1 MKRINISVIPPVLLP
16 SNLLHIGTEYK
27 VSKDVLFIEDELL
40 VNEVSETNLFEKKFS
55 LDIGNEDTFYVVT
68 RYKYLVLDETGN
80 PKLENGEMVYK
91 FGTPSMITP
100 FKGNQEGVRISDT
113 IIKTPKVRIETTTE
127 LSNKEQLVITT
138 SEFEMFS
145 SIGQHKYSTYVIT
158 DLEGRVLFKRELDED
173 NLTRLIL
180 PKEINILDNLIIYAS
195 HHSDTNAT
203 SNYGTYVNMTT
214 NKLPRYLVEMYGEL
228 WVGVD
233 AQFSIKLI
241 NALYTNCKLDVY
253 AENVLKSTYNN
264 IRDFAFIPTSDY
276 IENKVYNF
284 KFTITSTNGLE
295 YEYTISKIARKY
307 KERFKEKDYLDKYDY
322 SGMIITNGL
331 TKTLSYQLI
340 NNAILLFKNN
350 TKFLSLAKY
359 LNIRENNNL
368 QVMGDLFALPV
379 TSNIIDPSTFIK
391 ELLNGDVIISYI
403 SRDNSSFGNVIVNTY
418 EHNFFNNAFRLKET
432 ITLENKDEL
441 VMPGS
446 MVTSGNYVYYI
457 KYNSLLGNKLVR
469 LDPYNGIT
477 EEHELPYSSK
487 YGISI
492 VADLDNN
499 IYLMGGTNEDI
510 TNFT

>member
-203 SNYGTYVNMTT
+203 SNYGTYVTW
-214 NKLPRYLVEMYGEL
+214 LQIDY
-228 WVGVD
+228 
-233 AQFSIKLI
+233 Q
-241 NALYTNCKLDVY
+241 
-253 AENVLKSTYNN
+253 N
-264 IRDFAFIPTSDY
+264 I
-276 IENKVYNF
+276 
-284 KFTITSTNGLE
+284 
-295 YEYTISKIARKY
+295 
-307 KERFKEKDYLDKYDY
+307 
-322 SGMIITNGL
+322 
-331 TKTLSYQLI
+331 
-340 NNAILLFKNN
+340 
-350 TKFLSLAKY
+350 
-359 LNIRENNNL
+359 
-368 QVMGDLFALPV
+368 
-379 TSNIIDPSTFIK
+379 
-391 ELLNGDVIISYI
+391 
-403 SRDNSSFGNVIVNTY
+403 
-418 EHNFFNNAFRLKET
+418 
-432 ITLENKDEL
+432 
-441 VMPGS
+441 
-446 MVTSGNYVYYI
+446 
-457 KYNSLLGNKLVR
+457 
-469 LDPYNGIT
+469 
-477 EEHELPYSSK
+477 
-487 YGISI
+487 
-492 VADLDNN
+492 
-499 IYLMGGTNEDI
+499 
-510 TNFT
+510 

>member
-158 DLEGRVLFKRELDED
+158 DLEGKVLFKRELDED

-253 AENVLKSTYNN
+253 EENVLKSTYNN

-295 YEYTISKIARKY
+295 YEYTISKIARKN
-307 KERFKEKDYLDKYDY
+307 KERFL
-322 SGMIITNGL
+322 
-331 TKTLSYQLI
+331 
-340 NNAILLFKNN
+340 
-350 TKFLSLAKY
+350 
-359 LNIRENNNL
+359 
-368 QVMGDLFALPV
+368 
-379 TSNIIDPSTFIK
+379 
-391 ELLNGDVIISYI
+391 
-403 SRDNSSFGNVIVNTY
+403 
-418 EHNFFNNAFRLKET
+418 
-432 ITLENKDEL
+432 
-441 VMPGS
+441 
-446 MVTSGNYVYYI
+446 
-457 KYNSLLGNKLVR
+457 
-469 LDPYNGIT
+469 
-477 EEHELPYSSK
+477 
-487 YGISI
+487 
-492 VADLDNN
+492 
-499 IYLMGGTNEDI
+499 
-510 TNFT
+510 